1 LQDAVGLVVSKQVL
15 NEFVSFMS
23 QLPVPVLMDALQIAL
38 VAIQHRV
45 VSFEEQVLFFFLVK
59 KFKF

>member
-1 LQDAVGLVVSKQVL
+1 MQDAVGLVVSKQVL

-45 VSFEEQVLFFFLVK
+45 VSFEEQVLFFF
-59 KFKF
+59 